1 MTLARIPEGAP
12 RENLSAPTNMIGA
25 SPVAS
30 ENSAMLEEEGAGGL
44 REPAAKMPE
53 CASGEN
59 ARADMIP
66 GLVRPRA

>member
-1 MTLARIPEGAP
+1 
-12 RENLSAPTNMIGA
+12 MIGA

-30 ENSAMLEEEGAGGL
+30 ENNAMLEEEGAGGL

-53 CASGEN
+53 CTSGEN

-66 GLVRPRA
+66 ELVRSCTDTLGVSTHL